1 MKILFI
7 ILVFILGFYSGKA
20 RRKYIENTGE
30 QLVNNI
36 LANNFPNEDYHLLKN
51 ITLPIVGGTTQIDHL
66 LISTQGVFVIETKG
80 LSNWIFGSEKQARW
94 TQKTFS
100 GKYKFQNPLHQNYKH
115 IKELER
121 YFDFLPEN
129 TFKSVIVFSGKV
141 EFKSKMPENVVYLR
155 DLVAYIQ
162 NFQKDTILLNRVFY
176 IIGKLECLRKEVSSK
191 TDDEHVK
198 YLKNKYGS
206 KTT

>member
-1 MKILFI
+1 MEILFI
-7 ILVFILGFYSGKA
+7 TLVFILGFYSGKA

-129 TFKSVIVFSGKV
+129 TFKSVIVFSGNA
-141 EFKSKMPENVVYLR
+141 EFKSKMPENVLYLR
-155 DLVAYIQ
+155 DLTAYL
-162 NFQKDTILLNRVFY
+162 NTFQANIISLNRVFY

-198 YLKNKYGS
+198 YLKNKFGS